1 MAKKLKEYDYLYIS
15 ARIHAMETKLL
26 TRDRMERMLS
36 ARSAEEAAK
45 VLAECG
51 YGDFP
56 SLTPAAI
63 EPTLDA
69 ARLALF
75 AELRRA
81 APDPAIVDVFC
92 IKYDYHNAK
101 VLVKAEATGQS
112 PDALLLD
119 AGRYP
124 AARLKEDYVQG
135 DLSRYSATFAQ
146 AVAQAKELLASSGDP
161 QAADLLLD
169 QAYYTEMLAAARAA
183 RSPFL
188 EGYVR
193 LSIDSVN
200 LRSVVRAARMG
211 KGPDFLRRVLLPEGN
226 VKTDS
231 LLAAGAG
238 AADLAGVFAHT
249 YLTAAA
255 QEGAEA
261 MRGGSLT
268 QFERLCDNALT
279 AYLSQGKRV
288 AFGEHPLIGYLYAK
302 ENELTTIRIILTGRL
317 AGLDAETIRER
328 LRESYV

>member
-1 MAKKLKEYDYLYIS
+1 MAKKQNEYDYLYLS
-15 ARIHAMETKLL
+15 ARIHAMENKLL
-26 TRDRMERMLS
+26 TRERMERMLS

-45 VLAECG
+45 VLSECG

-63 EPTLDA
+63 EGVLDA

-75 AELRRA
+75 ADLRRA

-101 VLVKAEATGQS
+101 VLLKAEATGQS
-112 PDALLLD
+112 PDRLLLD

-124 AARLKEDYVQG
+124 AGRLKEDYVQG
-135 DLSRYSATFAQ
+135 DLSRYSPAFAQ
-146 AVAQAKELLASSGDP
+146 AVAQARELLASSGDP

-169 QAYYTEMLAAARAA
+169 RAYYAEMLSAAQAA
-183 RSPFL
+183 GSPFL

-200 LRSVVRAARMG
+200 LRSVVRSARMG

-231 LLAAGAG
+231 LLSAGAG
-238 AADLAGVFAHT
+238 DLAGVFAHT

-261 MRGGSLT
+261 IRGGSLT

>member
-15 ARIHAMETKLL
+15 ARIHAMENKLL
-26 TRDRMERMLS
+26 TRERMERMLS
-36 ARSAEEAAK
+36 ARSAEEASK

-63 EPTLDA
+63 EHTLDA

-101 VLVKAEATGQS
+101 VLLKAEATGQS
-112 PDALLLD
+112 PDELLLD

-124 AARLKEDYVQG
+124 AGRLKEDYLQG

-169 QAYYTEMLAAARAA
+169 RAYYTEMLAAAKAA

-255 QEGAEA
+255 QEGAAA

>member
-15 ARIHAMETKLL
+15 ARIHAMENKLL
-26 TRDRMERMLS
+26 TRERMERMLS
-36 ARSAEEAAK
+36 ARSAEEASK

-63 EPTLDA
+63 EHTLDA

-101 VLVKAEATGQS
+101 VLLKAEATGQS
-112 PDALLLD
+112 PDELLLD

-135 DLSRYSATFAQ
+135 DLSRYSAAFAQ

-161 QAADLLLD
+161 QSADLLLD
-169 QAYYTEMLAAARAA
+169 RAYYTEMLAAAKAA

>member
-63 EPTLDA
+63 EQTLDA
-69 ARLALF
+69 ARLSLF

-112 PDALLLD
+112 PDELLLD

-169 QAYYTEMLAAARAA
+169 QAYYTEMLAAAKAA
-183 RSPFL
+183 RSSFL

-211 KGPDFLRRVLLPEGN
+211 KGPDFLRRVLLPGGN

-231 LLAAGAG
+231 LLAAGSG

-302 ENELTTIRIILTGRL
+302 ESELTTIRIILTGRL

>member
-15 ARIHAMETKLL
+15 ARIHAMENKLL
-26 TRDRMERMLS
+26 TRERMERMLS
-36 ARSAEEAAK
+36 ARNAEEAAK

-63 EPTLDA
+63 EHTLDE
-69 ARLALF
+69 ARLSLF
-75 AELRRA
+75 AELRRS

-101 VLVKAEATGQS
+101 VLLKAQATGQS
-112 PDALLLD
+112 PDELLLD

-124 AARLKEDYVQG
+124 AGRLKEDYLQG
-135 DLSRYSATFAQ
+135 DLSRYRATFAQ

-169 QAYYTEMLAAARAA
+169 QAYYAEMLAAAKAA
-183 RSPFL
+183 RSAFL

-238 AADLAGVFAHT
+238 AADLAGLFAHT

-317 AGLDAETIRER
+317 AGLGAETIRER